1 MDADHGSSGKVTYNY
16 RFIFKDGVEKE
27 FNIALDSVTLN
38 LLPTDKKNYPEW
50 TKLNCF
56 RCSHCTLNDQCEYCP
71 IAINMVDV
79 VDYFRNYFSYDIVET
94 IVTAQERKY
103 FRTVSLQHGVS
114 SLIGIYMVT
123 SGCPV
128 METLK
133 PMVRFHLP
141 FATIEET
148 KYRAISMYLMAQ
160 YFLYQHGRQP
170 DWDLK
175 KLAEA
180 YENVRIVNEYFCK
193 RLRMIQGQ
201 DASLNAV
208 VLLDIFADSV
218 NFSMD
223 GRMANDLEYLFKGY
237 FESTPGADNA
247 S

>member
-1 MDADHGSSGKVTYNY
+1 MNDEHGSSGKVTYNY
-16 RFIFKDGVEKE
+16 RFIFKDGSEKE
-27 FNIALDSVTLN
+27 FNIELDGVTLN
-38 LLPTDKKNYPEW
+38 LLPTDKQDCPEW
-50 TKLNCF
+50 TKLSCF
-56 RCSHCTLNDQCEYCP
+56 KCPNCTLNDKYEYCP

-79 VDYFRNYFSYDIVET
+79 IDYFRDFFSYERVDVV
-94 IVTAQERKY
+94 VTSQERKY
-103 FRTVSLQHGVS
+103 IRTVSLQHGVS

-128 METLK
+128 MEILK

-160 YFLYQHGRQP
+160 YFLYQRGRQP

-180 YENVRIVNEYFCK
+180 YENVRTVNENFCK
-193 RLRMIQGQ
+193 RLRMIEGQ

-208 VLLDIFADSV
+208 VVLDIFADSV

-223 GRMANDLEYLFKGY
+223 GRMADDLSYLFKGY
-237 FESTPGADNA
+237 FQSTG
-247 S
+247 